1 LLHCSIA
8 TLFFEEGD
16 RMDFVFTDANFDK
29 EILKTDKPVLVDF
42 WAPWCEPCRMQG
54 PIIEDVAK
62 TLGDKAKVGKL
73 NVDENPTIA
82 GKYSVMSIPTLMIFK
97 DGKPVKQ
104 FVGVQNKETLV
115 SELNKLIH

>member
-1 LLHCSIA
+1 
-8 TLFFEEGD
+8 
-16 RMDFVFTDANFDK
+16 MDFVFTDANFDK